1 MLKRFFYLGLIL
13 AFVMVPVS
21 MARTQAQG
29 GIDWGTELGD
39 WSGKTLKVIMIQ
51 DPWVGAFDTLDKE
64 FEDLT
69 GAKVVIDSYGYDQT
83 QEKEVLVGTSQS
95 TDYDV
100 VVFDSPWI
108 GQFAESGFVEDLTP
122 YIDKTNPD
130 IIAWDDFVTPFQ
142 VVPEWKGEI
151 IGIPFG
157 AYFVMLHYRTDLFE
171 QAGLQPPQTFTE
183 WEAAAAAL
191 TKGNVYGT
199 ALNNQRGSPVGQAWF
214 EYIYAMGGK
223 PFASEYPGSP
233 DPYADM
239 TPQFATPEGIA
250 VTQLFID
257 MLKYEP
263 PGAENFAW
271 DERATTF
278 TVGQTAMVNA
288 WSVRTPGFAN
298 PDQSAIVGKWA
309 TTLFPHKE
317 GVDPASPLGG
327 WVMGINKFSEQKDMA
342 WDYIKWFTSPETHK
356 KFVLAGGPPSRL
368 STMQDPDVLAAEP
381 WVSTLYEAQQTAYP
395 DCRPRIPESFQI
407 ISTVGDYV
415 SQAITG
421 QMTAEEAM
429 KAADADIGKLLK
441 DAGYVV
447 NQ

>member
-1 MLKRFFYLGLIL
+1 
-13 AFVMVPVS
+13 
-21 MARTQAQG
+21 
-29 GIDWGTELGD
+29 
-39 WSGKTLKVIMIQ
+39 
-51 DPWVGAFDTLDKE
+51 
-64 FEDLT
+64 
-69 GAKVVIDSYGYDQT
+69 
-83 QEKEVLVGTSQS
+83 
-95 TDYDV
+95 
-100 VVFDSPWI
+100 
-108 GQFAESGFVEDLTP
+108 
-122 YIDKTNPD
+122 
-130 IIAWDDFVTPFQ
+130 
-142 VVPEWKGEI
+142 
-151 IGIPFG
+151 
-157 AYFVMLHYRTDLFE
+157 
-171 QAGLQPPQTFTE
+171 
-183 WEAAAAAL
+183 
-191 TKGNVYGT
+191 
-199 ALNNQRGSPVGQAWF
+199 
-214 EYIYAMGGK
+214 
-223 PFASEYPGSP
+223 
-233 DPYADM
+233 M

-429 KAADADIGKLLK
+429 QAADADIGKLLK